1 MIMIKNLQHSP
12 KITTY
17 GIYHDIKG
25 LSRGQICV
33 LEATKINQKALRSVD
48 SFIY

>member
-1 MIMIKNLQHSP
+1 MIKNLLHSP

-17 GIYHDIKG
+17 GIYHNIKG
-25 LSRGQICV
+25 LSLGQICV

-48 SFIY
+48 SFRY